1 MNNSSHRYREVTG
14 SNPVEVRNFFSVFF
28 TQLHKLRSLRRSFL
42 HFHFISAV
50 YEWFISDIIRTKTI
64 CQNQRIWLR
73 YTRYS
78 SRSAARVGPQT
89 KVILPLLKRP
99 PKITTLCGNLSV
111 GRRHNNILHRRND
124 GFANNLI
131 KQCFSWAPGMVR
143 QKFDGT
149 TPRKM

>member
-1 MNNSSHRYREVTG
+1 MSPQ
-14 SNPVEVRNFFSVFF
+14 PVSWRHGFKPRWSPEFFSGFF
-28 TQLHKLRSLRRSFL
+28 TQLHKLRSLRRWL
-42 HFHFISAV
+42 RHFHFISAV
-50 YEWFISDIIRTKTI
+50 HMWFISDIIRTKTI

-78 SRSAARVGPQT
+78 SRSAARVGPQIH
-89 KVILPLLKRP
+89 VIFPLLKRP
-99 PKITTLCGNLSV
+99 PKITTLWGNLSV
-111 GRRHNNILHRRND
+111 GRRHNNILYRRND

-131 KQCFSWAPGMVR
+131 KQCSSWAPGMVR